1 MVTLTIDNK
10 KISVP
15 EGTTIMKAA
24 ASVGIMIP
32 HLCYLEGINE
42 ISACK
47 VCVVEMQGKTKLIT
61 ACNNPVEEGM
71 VLYTNS
77 PKVRAVRRTNVELIL
92 SQHNS
97 NCATCVRS
105 GNCNLQ
111 KLSNDLG
118 IIDIPYK
125 KNYGNALEPGFPFNR
140 DFANALNVCA
150 VYRYATKYR
159 ICISGMCRIQAQGQ
173 RWMYHRTG

>member
-1 MVTLTIDNK
+1 MVTLTIDNR

-71 VLYTNS
+71 VLL
-77 PKVRAVRRTNVELIL
+77 LIPPRY
-92 SQHNS
+92 
-97 NCATCVRS
+97 VPS
-105 GNCNLQ
+105 G
-111 KLSNDLG
+111 
-118 IIDIPYK
+118 
-125 KNYGNALEPGFPFNR
+125 
-140 DFANALNVCA
+140 
-150 VYRYATKYR
+150 
-159 ICISGMCRIQAQGQ
+159 GQ
-173 RWMYHRTG
+173 TWN